1 MLATAA
7 PCGPTHSAPS
17 ERPEHAVETW
27 RTTLPCRVSR
37 TCSSKIVAPKQA
49 PQLSRGPCPCP
60 RPLSQGTYASMRRG
74 LYRGRAGPQS
84 TCTAG
89 CLGTLISAP
98 LMKSSRR
105 VLCRAPGL
113 SQTTSTCTS
122 RPPAR
127 PLEGALIPL
136 YSQRCEKKSQ
146 SHAYFYPLVQLL
158 YNEYNR
164 YPRMYDIIIC
174 ICTVTIITIS
184 QK

>member
-1 MLATAA
+1 MSVSYIQWILETESFFNTVLKFVFLCLQYVHSVESWDVIQILWLRLWKLALLEEGVKRVLMLATAA

-113 SQTTSTCTS
+113 S
-122 RPPAR
+122 
-127 PLEGALIPL
+127 
-136 YSQRCEKKSQ
+136 
-146 SHAYFYPLVQLL
+146 
-158 YNEYNR
+158 
-164 YPRMYDIIIC
+164 
-174 ICTVTIITIS
+174 
-184 QK
+184 